1 MGSYFVRMKRNTPR
15 KLFQML
21 PGLQD
26 PYKIKKMCFCWIAG
40 LGGSDKNIY
49 QSEGVPRTGYFIL
62 AHVGTGAGQIWAS
75 FRRRRP
81 AKFSKVGNP
90 RK

>member
-1 MGSYFVRMKRNTPR
+1 MGSYFVRMKRTTPR
-15 KLFQML
+15 KLLELL

-26 PYKIKKMCFCWIAG
+26 PYKIQKYVFLLDFGFWVLEIYFF
-40 LGGSDKNIY
+40 LY
-49 QSEGVPRTGYFIL
+49 QSEGFPRTGYFIP

-81 AKFSKVGNP
+81 AKLVDPEK
-90 RK
+90 